1 MPNLLRSVGV
11 GTERIYGGRFGTNG
25 GEVMHPVDF
34 LKKHII
40 AKLVAEGFSEAVAKG
55 GDKALSNTGAC
66 RNRAKRAP
74 LMTASVTPV
83 SGLSVRQQQRSV
95 RRARKTRR
103 EAT

>member
-1 MPNLLRSVGV
+1 
-11 GTERIYGGRFGTNG
+11 
-25 GEVMHPVDF
+25 MHPVDF

-55 GDKALSNTGAC
+55 GATRALSNTGAC

-74 LMTASVTPV
+74 LLMTASVTPV

-95 RRARKTRR
+95 RRARKNPEERQLNRVCFDFLPCVFFET
-103 EAT
+103 TSGVIP